1 MFMLKL
7 SHHLCYKHCPY
18 QQYDVCSVQCWCTVH
33 WTLQHRLRLSS
44 TEDARPMPP
53 PIFLSYL
60 LLEFDNFDCEN
71 VRIAK
76 LTLKSSIIE
85 SFW

>member
-7 SHHLCYKHCPY
+7 SHQLCFKNCPY

-53 PIFLSYL
+53 PLCLSL
-60 LLEFDNFDCEN
+60 DTSHMNSKILA
-71 VRIAK
+71 VK
-76 LTLKSSIIE
+76 M
-85 SFW
+85 